1 VSDWEHFT
9 RDEMKCKGTDE
20 CRMDEKFMERLERLR
35 SDYGRPMVV
44 SSGYRDISY
53 NTTIGGSPNSAHT
66 QGKAVD
72 ILVAGHDAFRVLRL
86 AIIHGFTGIGVSQ
99 RGMYERRFLHLDTAA
114 DTDKSPRPWIW
125 SYK

>member
-1 VSDWEHFT
+1 MSDWEHFT
-9 RDEMKCKGTDE
+9 RDEMKCNGTDE

-35 SDYGRPMVV
+35 SDYGRPMIV

-86 AIIHGFTGIGVSQ
+86 AIIHGFTGIGESQ
-99 RGMYERRFLHLDTAA
+99 RGMYERRFLHLDTAE